1 MPDLPDNPT
10 TPDDERWE
18 LLQQINDMTE
28 KPLIALSFVWLLLL
42 IIDLTAG
49 LNPFLDTL
57 VYIIW
62 ALFILDFLIEIV
74 IAPDNVRY
82 LKHNWLTAVALFI
95 PALRFLRIFRAFRA
109 LRAAR
114 SLRSVNLVRVLT
126 SLNRGMKAASRTL
139 GQRGIGFA
147 IALTIIVLFGGAA
160 GMYYFE
166 GPPALELGE
175 TGSGQG
181 QQDHFDSYANALW
194 WTAMLVTTG
203 DGGFAVTTTSGRVLT
218 LLLAIYGLGVLGYI
232 AGTIASFFVANKQ
245 PET

>member
-1 MPDLPDNPT
+1 MISSMADDDLT
-10 TPDDERWE
+10 IPDDERWE
-18 LLQQINDMTE
+18 LLQQINDVTE
-28 KPLIALSFVWLLLL
+28 KPLIALSFVWLILL
-42 IIDLTAG
+42 IVDLTSG

-62 ALFILDFLIEIV
+62 ALFILDFIIEIV
-74 IAPDNVRY
+74 IAPDHVRY
-82 LKHNWLTAVALFI
+82 LKRNWLTAVALFI
-95 PALRFLRIFRAFRA
+95 PALRVLRIFRAFRV

-114 SLRSVNLVRVLT
+114 SLRSINLVRVLT

-166 GPPALELGE
+166 GPPAIELGQSSSAA
-175 TGSGQG
+175 G
-181 QQDHFDSYANALW
+181 HFDSYANALW
-194 WTAMLVTTG
+194 WTAMLVITS
-203 DGGFAVTTTSGRVLT
+203 DGGFEPVTTSGRVLT

-232 AGTIASFFVANKQ
+232 AGTIASYFVGKKEAE
-245 PET
+245 P

>member
-18 LLQQINDMTE
+18 LLQQINDVTE

-42 IIDLTAG
+42 IVDLTSG

-74 IAPDNVRY
+74 IAPDNVEY

-160 GMYYFE
+160 GVYYFE
-166 GPPALELGE
+166 GPPALALGQ
-175 TGSGQG
+175 TGAGQG
-181 QQDHFDSYANALW
+181 HFDTFGNALW

-203 DGGFAVTTTSGRVLT
+203 DGGFEPMTASGRMLT

-232 AGTIASFFVANKQ
+232 AGTIASFFVANKE